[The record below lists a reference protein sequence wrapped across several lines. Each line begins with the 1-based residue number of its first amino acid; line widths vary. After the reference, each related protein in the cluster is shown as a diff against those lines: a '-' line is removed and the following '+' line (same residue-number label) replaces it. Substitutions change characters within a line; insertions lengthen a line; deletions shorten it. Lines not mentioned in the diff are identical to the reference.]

1 MLLLLSGEGHS
12 TVWRG
17 QVHPSKEVHAA
28 CGLRAKLEPH
38 RVPGDPKLL
47 TQLPPASV
55 FPAVKW
61 GTGNPPILGHGA
73 LEEQTRVGCAL

>member
-1 MLLLLSGEGHS
+1 MRATAQRAGDIQDGRVLLLLSGEGHS
-12 TVWRG
+12 TVWWG

-47 TQLPPASV
+47 TQPPQPQCSH
-55 FPAVKW
+55 
-61 GTGNPPILGHGA
+61 L
-73 LEEQTRVGCAL
+73 